1 MIQGQCHHP
10 HEFSFFVLGMA
21 DLPPPVRS
29 LPGRGAQSP
38 VQGPS
43 CPFELGWGAVPIF
56 RAQCY
61 VIIDVLVLRDS

>member
-1 MIQGQCHHP
+1 
-10 HEFSFFVLGMA
+10 MA